1 MFYVY
6 YMYSIWLDF
15 LAAERVA
22 EHANNWTSRGK
33 QTLSSYFGDTST
45 KKPQTKRKRPRTTY
59 FIGEV
64 CRNTFQFLMG

>member
-33 QTLSSYFGDTST
+33 QTLSSYFGDDYIHQKASDE
-45 KKPQTKRKRPRTTY
+45 KKAPPDHLFHR
-59 FIGEV
+59 
-64 CRNTFQFLMG
+64 